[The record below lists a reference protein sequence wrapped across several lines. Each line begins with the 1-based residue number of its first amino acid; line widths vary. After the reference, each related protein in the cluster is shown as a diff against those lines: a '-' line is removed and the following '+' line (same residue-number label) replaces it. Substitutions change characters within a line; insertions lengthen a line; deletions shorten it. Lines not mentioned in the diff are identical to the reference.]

1 MNRSTAIA
9 YALAAVFAVVAI
21 VDLAV
26 RPLHYE
32 RTLGLAVVLA
42 VAAAA
47 YGRYR
52 STTAQP

>member
-1 MNRSTAIA
+1 MQRTTSIA
-9 YALAAVFAVVAI
+9 YGLAMVFAIVAI
-21 VDLAV
+21 VDLLA

-32 RTLGLAVVLA
+32 RTLALAVVLA

-52 STTAQP
+52 SRPE